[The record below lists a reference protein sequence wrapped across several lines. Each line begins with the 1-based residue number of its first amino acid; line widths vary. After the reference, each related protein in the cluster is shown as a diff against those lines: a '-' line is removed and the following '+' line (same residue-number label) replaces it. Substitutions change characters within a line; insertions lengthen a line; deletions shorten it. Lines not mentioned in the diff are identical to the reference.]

1 MNGIDEKLQP
11 ILAEVIRR
19 NAGETEF
26 HQAVHEVLESLG
38 RVVAKHPHYLEH
50 ALIER
55 ICEPERA
62 PGRLAADR
70 PSVERRAGFPR

>member
-38 RVVAKHPHYLEH
+38 RVVAKHPHYLSS
-50 ALIER
+50 
-55 ICEPERA
+55 
-62 PGRLAADR
+62 ADR
-70 PSVERRAGFPR
+70 AYL